1 MIEQL
6 QSLMKALEA
15 GSYNAAP
22 GQLAQGASLM
32 VEDLSPVMHN
42 VTFDDSHIK
51 LQKMLPSKDVKS
63 QLHQFNRQLDYGIFG
78 GSAQF
83 EGGIGEEDTSNYV
96 RAVVPMAYYSTTRR
110 VTVAANMIG
119 AFDGVK
125 AEDRAAAD
133 AAMKLAGDIEFD
145 SFRGQADFS
154 NMGVFDGNPLAVA
167 KLPNMIGLDQ
177 QVRQSDGQL
186 NTQDLM
192 FAEFGSNQT
201 VVLSVGGTLT
211 QSVIEDSSVRSAMNM
226 GAADRLVLDPIS
238 LSAYNKIAYAKERI
252 MLAGSAQ
259 EATGAHLRTQWTSSA
274 VVSLEASRF
283 LSGKTAPAR
292 PRSGSPAAPS
302 IAVSDLGAAG
312 SLLQTGS
319 YAYYVTSASIR
330 GESYPSL
337 SASQAVTAGDKVQIV
352 ITANSGGGS
361 SAQYFNVYRS
371 DLNGTASVAKFIGK
385 VAVNAAGTGATFI
398 DLGNRQPGSVT
409 GYLVQANTM
418 GFAQL
423 APYSKLKL
431 AVSDLS
437 LPEAHFRFLSLAA
450 YQPRKNVL
458 LENITG
464 QLAPNNPSIY

>member
-1 MIEQL
+1 
-6 QSLMKALEA
+6 
-15 GSYNAAP
+15 
-22 GQLAQGASLM
+22 
-32 VEDLSPVMHN
+32 
-42 VTFDDSHIK
+42 
-51 LQKMLPSKDVKS
+51 
-63 QLHQFNRQLDYGIFG
+63 
-78 GSAQF
+78 
-83 EGGIGEEDTSNYV
+83 
-96 RAVVPMAYYSTTRR
+96 
-110 VTVAANMIG
+110 MIG

-145 SFRGQADFS
+145 SFRGQSNFS
-154 NMGVFDGNPLAVA
+154 NAGAFDGNPLAVA
-167 KLPNMIGLDQ
+167 RVPNMIGLDQ
-177 QVRQSDGQL
+177 QVRQSDSQQ

-192 FAEFGSNQT
+192 FAEYGSDQT

-238 LSAYNKIAYAKERI
+238 LSAYNKIAHAKERI

-283 LSGKTAPAR
+283 LSGKTRPAR
-292 PRSGSPAAPS
+292 PRSGSPAAPTFT
-302 IAVSDLGAAG
+302 IADTGPAG
-312 SLLQTGS
+312 SLLQTGT
-319 YAYYVTSASIR
+319 YAYYVTAVTMR
-330 GESYPSL
+330 GESIPSL
-337 SASQAVTAGDKVQIV
+337 SATQAVTAGDEVQLTI
-352 ITANSGGGS
+352 SGG
-361 SAQYFNVYRS
+361 AQYYNVYRS
-371 DLNGTASVAKFIGK
+371 DLNGTAAVAKFIGS
-385 VAVNAAGTGATFI
+385 VTVNAAGTGAVFT

-409 GYLVQANTM
+409 GFLVQGNTM

-458 LENITG
+458 LDNITG
-464 QLAPNNPSIY
+464 QLMPNNPT

>member
-15 GSYNAAP
+15 GSYLAAP
-22 GQLAQGASLM
+22 DKLAQGAALM
-32 VEDLSPVMHN
+32 IEDLSPVMQN

-51 LQKMLPSKDVKS
+51 LQKILPSKDVKS

-83 EGGIGEEDTSNYV
+83 EGGVGEEDTSNYV

-119 AFDGVK
+119 AFDGQK

-145 SFRGQADFS
+145 CFRGQSDYS
-154 NMGVFDGNPLAVA
+154 NAGVFDGNPTVVA
-167 KLPNMIGLDQ
+167 KIPNMIGVDQ
-177 QVRQSDGQL
+177 QVRQSDAQS

-192 FAEFGSNQT
+192 FAEFGSDQT
-201 VVLSVGGTLT
+201 VVLSVNGALS
-211 QSVIEDSSVRSAMNM
+211 QSIIEDSSVRSAMNM
-226 GAADRLVLDPIS
+226 GAADRLILDPIS
-238 LSAYNKIAYAKERI
+238 LSAYNKIAHAKERI

-283 LSGKTAPAR
+283 LSGKTRPAR
-292 PRSGSPAAPS
+292 SRAGSPAAP
-302 IAVSDLGAAG
+302 AAPTLADAGAAG
-312 SLLQTGS
+312 SLLAAGTTW
-319 YAYYVTSASIR
+319 YYVTAVSMR
-330 GESYPSL
+330 GESAPSPA
-337 SASQAVTAGDKVQIV
+337 ASVNVTAAGDKVTCT
-352 ITANSGGGS
+352 ITAVSG
-361 SAQYFNVYRS
+361 AQYYNVYRS
-371 DLNGTASVAKFIGK
+371 AAGATSAASAKFIGRI
-385 VAVNAAGTGATFI
+385 AQGAGNPVFV

-409 GYLVQANTM
+409 GFLIQGNTM
-418 GFAQL
+418 GLAQL

-431 AVSDLS
+431 AVNDLS
-437 LPEAHFRFLSLAA
+437 LPEAHFRFLSLAM

-464 QLAPNNPSIY
+464 QLIPGGG

>member
-22 GQLAQGASLM
+22 GQLAQGAALM
-32 VEDLSPVMHN
+32 VEDLSPVMQN

-110 VTVAANMIG
+110 VTVAANLIG

-145 SFRGQADFS
+145 LFRGQSDFS
-154 NMGVFDGNPLAVA
+154 NVGVFDGNPLAVA
-167 KLPNMIGLDQ
+167 KVPNMIGVDQ
-177 QVRQSDGQL
+177 QVRQSDAQS

-192 FAEFGSNQT
+192 FAEFGSDQT
-201 VVLSVGGTLT
+201 VVLSAGGTLT
-211 QSVIEDSSVRSAMNM
+211 QSIIEDSAVRSAMNM

-238 LSAYNKIAYAKERI
+238 LSAYNKIAHAKERI

-259 EATGAHLRTQWTSSA
+259 EASGAHLRTQWTSSA
-274 VVSLEASRF
+274 IVSLEASRF
-283 LSGKTAPAR
+283 LSGKTRPARARAGSPNAPA
-292 PRSGSPAAPS
+292 
-302 IAVSDLGAAG
+302 IATADAGAAG
-312 SLLQTGS
+312 SLLAAAT
-319 YAYYVTSASIR
+319 YNYYVTSVNMR
-330 GESYPSL
+330 GESLPSAA
-337 SASQAVTAGDKVQIV
+337 SAQAVASAGNKVTV
-352 ITANSGGGS
+352 TITAVAG
-361 SAQYFNVYRS
+361 AQYYNVYRS
-371 DLNGTASVAKFIGK
+371 DAGGSAASAKFIGRI
-385 VAVNAAGTGATFI
+385 AQGAGNPVFT

-409 GYLVQANTM
+409 GFLIQGNTM
-418 GFAQL
+418 GIAQL

-431 AVSDLS
+431 AVNDLS
-437 LPEAHFRFLSLAA
+437 LPEAHFRFLSLAM

-458 LENITG
+458 IENITG
-464 QLAPNNPSIY
+464 QLSPA

>member
-22 GQLAQGASLM
+22 GQLVQGAALM
-32 VEDLSPVMHN
+32 IEDLSPVMHN

-145 SFRGQADFS
+145 CFRGQSDFS
-154 NMGVFDGNPLAVA
+154 NAGVFDGNPLATA
-167 KLPNMIGLDQ
+167 KMPNMIGLDQ
-177 QVRQSDGQL
+177 QVRQSDGQQ

-192 FAEFGSNQT
+192 FAEYGSDQT
-201 VVLSVGGTLT
+201 VILSAGGTLT
-211 QSVIEDSSVRSAMNM
+211 QSIIEDSAVRSAMNM

-238 LSAYNKIAYAKERI
+238 LSAYNKIAHAKERI

-283 LSGKTAPAR
+283 LSGKTRPAR
-292 PRSGSPAAPS
+292 ARSGSPNSPT
-302 IAVSDLGAAG
+302 ITVTDPGTAG
-312 SLLQTGS
+312 SLLETGN
-319 YAYYVTSASIR
+319 YVYYVTGCSIR
-330 GESYPSL
+330 GESVPS
-337 SASQAVTAGDKVQIV
+337 AAATQAVTAGDRVQIV
-352 ITANSGGGS
+352 ITGA
-361 SAQYFNVYRS
+361 AQYFNVYRS
-371 DLNGTASVAKFIGK
+371 DLNGSAATAKFIGK
-385 VAVNAAGTGATFI
+385 VAVNGAGTGATFQ
-398 DLGNRQPGSVT
+398 DLGNRQPGAVT
-409 GYLVQANTM
+409 GFLIQANTM
-418 GFAQL
+418 GLAQL

-458 LENITG
+458 IENITG
-464 QLAPNNPSIY
+464 QLSPNNPT

>member
-1 MIEQL
+1 MVEQL

-22 GQLAQGASLM
+22 GQLAQGAALM
-32 VEDLSPVMHN
+32 VEDLSPVMQN

-51 LQKMLPSKDVKS
+51 LQKMVSSKDVKS

-110 VTVAANMIG
+110 VTVAANLIG

-145 SFRGQADFS
+145 LFRGQSDFS
-154 NMGVFDGNPLAVA
+154 NAGVFDGNPLAVA
-167 KLPNMIGLDQ
+167 KVPNMIGVDQ
-177 QVRQSDGQL
+177 QVRQSDAQS

-192 FAEFGSNQT
+192 FAEFGSDQT
-201 VVLSVGGTLT
+201 VVLSAGGTLT
-211 QSVIEDSSVRSAMNM
+211 QSIIEDSSVRSAMNM
-226 GAADRLVLDPIS
+226 GAADRLILDPIS
-238 LSAYNKIAYAKERI
+238 LSAYNKIAHAKERI

-274 VVSLEASRF
+274 IVSLEASRF
-283 LSGKTAPAR
+283 LSGKTRPAR
-292 PRSGSPAAPS
+292 ARAGSPAAPA
-302 IAVSDLGAAG
+302 IATADAGAAG
-312 SLLQTGS
+312 SLLAAAT
-319 YAYYVTSASIR
+319 YNYYVTAVSMR
-330 GESYPSL
+330 GESQPSAA
-337 SASQAVTAGDKVQIV
+337 SAQAVAAAGNKVTV
-352 ITANSGGGS
+352 TITAAAG
-361 SAQYFNVYRS
+361 AQYYNVYRS
-371 DLNGTASVAKFIGK
+371 EAGGSAASAKFIGRI
-385 VAVNAAGTGATFI
+385 AQGAGNPVFT

-409 GYLVQANTM
+409 GFLIQGNTM
-418 GFAQL
+418 GIAQL

-431 AVSDLS
+431 AVNDLS
-437 LPEAHFRFLSLAA
+437 LPEAHFRFLSLAM

-458 LENITG
+458 IENITG
-464 QLAPNNPSIY
+464 QLS

>member
-22 GQLAQGASLM
+22 GQLEQGAALM
-32 VEDLSPVMHN
+32 IEDLSPVMHN

-51 LQKMLPSKDVKS
+51 LQKILPSKDVKS

-83 EGGIGEEDTSNYV
+83 EGGVGVEDVSDYV

-145 SFRGQADFS
+145 LFRGQADFS
-154 NMGVFDGNPLAVA
+154 NMGIFDGNPLQIARV
-167 KLPNMIGLDQ
+167 PNMIGLDN
-177 QVRQSDGQL
+177 QVRQSDSQQ

-192 FAEFGSNQT
+192 FAEYGSDQT

-211 QSVIEDSSVRSAMNM
+211 QSIIEDSSVRSAMNM
-226 GAADRLVLDPIS
+226 GAADRLIIDPIS
-238 LSAYNKIAYAKERI
+238 LSAYNKIAHAKERI

-283 LSGKTAPAR
+283 LSGKTRPAR
-292 PRSGSPAAPS
+292 ARSLSPAAPVVP
-302 IAVSDLGAAG
+302 ALADAGAAG
-312 SLLQTGS
+312 SLLQTGT
-319 YAYYVTSASIR
+319 YTYYVTAVSIN
-330 GESYPSL
+330 GESLPSP
-337 SASQAVTAGDKVQIV
+337 SASQAVTAGDKVTV
-352 ITANSGGGS
+352 TITSVSG
-361 SAQYFNVYRS
+361 AQYYNVYRS
-371 DLNGTASVAKFIGK
+371 GVGGSASSAQFIGRIAQGISSP
-385 VAVNAAGTGATFI
+385 VFV
-398 DLGNRQPGSVT
+398 DLGNRSPGAVT
-409 GYLVQANTM
+409 GFLIQGNTM
-418 GFAQL
+418 GIAQL

-437 LPEAHFRFLSLAA
+437 LPEAHFRFLSLAV

-458 LENITG
+458 LDNITG
-464 QLAPNNPSIY
+464 QLSPSNLYL

>member
-22 GQLAQGASLM
+22 GQLEQGAALM
-32 VEDLSPVMHN
+32 IEDLSPVMHN

-83 EGGIGEEDTSNYV
+83 EGGIGVEDTSNYV

-145 SFRGQADFS
+145 LFRGQADFS
-154 NMGVFDGNPLAVA
+154 NAGVFDGNPLNIARV
-167 KLPNMIGLDQ
+167 PNMIGLDN
-177 QVRQSDGQL
+177 QVRQSDSQQ

-192 FAEFGSNQT
+192 FAEYGSDQT

-211 QSVIEDSSVRSAMNM
+211 QSIIEDSAVRSAMNM
-226 GAADRLVLDPIS
+226 GAADRLILDPIS
-238 LSAYNKIAYAKERI
+238 LSAYNKIAHAKERI

-274 VVSLEASRF
+274 IVSLEASRF
-283 LSGKTAPAR
+283 LSGKTRPAR
-292 PRSGSPAAPS
+292 ARSLSPAAPT
-302 IAVSDLGAAG
+302 IAVADGGAAS
-312 SLLQTGS
+312 SLLQAGTYVY
-319 YAYYVTSASIR
+319 YATAVNMN
-330 GESYPSL
+330 GESLPGG
-337 SASQAVTAGDKVQIV
+337 SQTATVTTAGDKVNV
-352 ITANSGGGS
+352 TITAVSG
-361 SAQYFNVYRS
+361 AQYYNVYRS
-371 DLNGTASVAKFIGK
+371 GLGGTAAQAQFIGRIAQG
-385 VAVNAAGTGATFI
+385 VSNPVFV
-398 DLGNRQPGSVT
+398 DLGNRSPGAVT
-409 GYLVQANTM
+409 GFLIQGNTM
-418 GFAQL
+418 GIAQL

-437 LPEAHFRFLSLAA
+437 LPEAHFRFLSLAV

-458 LENITG
+458 LDNITG
-464 QLAPNNPSIY
+464 QLSPVQGI

>member
-6 QSLMKALEA
+6 QGLMKALEA

-22 GQLAQGASLM
+22 GQLVQGAALM

-42 VTFDDSHIK
+42 VTFEDSHIK

-145 SFRGQADFS
+145 SFRGQSDFS
-154 NMGVFDGNPLAVA
+154 NQGVFDGNPSVMA
-167 KLPNMIGLDQ
+167 KMPNMLGVDQ

-192 FAEFGSNQT
+192 FAEYGSNQT
-201 VVLSVGGTLT
+201 VILSVGGTLT

-226 GAADRLVLDPIS
+226 GAADRLILDPIS
-238 LSAYNKIAYAKERI
+238 LSAYNKIAHAKERI

-274 VVSLEASRF
+274 VVSLEGSRF
-283 LSGKTAPAR
+283 LSGKTLPAR
-292 PRSGSPAAPS
+292 NRQGSPAAPT
-302 IAVSDLGAAG
+302 IVVSDLGAAG

-319 YAYYVTSASIR
+319 YAYYVTACSIR
-330 GESYPSL
+330 GESLPSL
-337 SASQAVTAGDKVQIV
+337 SATQAVTQGDKVQIV
-352 ITANSGGGS
+352 ISGPG
-361 SAQYFNVYRS
+361 QYYNVYRS
-371 DLNGTASVAKFIGK
+371 DLNGTAAVAKFIGK
-385 VAVNAAGTGATFI
+385 VASNAAGSGATFI

-409 GYLVQANTM
+409 GFLVQANTM

-431 AVSDLS
+431 AISDLS
-437 LPEAHFRFLSLAA
+437 LPEAHFRFLSLAL

-464 QLAPNNPSIY
+464 QLAPNNPGSLYI

>member
-22 GQLAQGASLM
+22 SQLVQGAALM
-32 VEDLSPVMHN
+32 IEDLSPVMHN

-96 RAVVPMAYYSTTRR
+96 RAVVPMSYYSTTRR

-125 AEDRAAAD
+125 AEDRASAD
-133 AAMKLAGDIEFD
+133 AAMKIAGDIEFD
-145 SFRGQADFS
+145 LFRGQADFS
-154 NMGVFDGNPLAVA
+154 NAGVFDGNPLAIA
-167 KLPNMIGLDQ
+167 KVPNMIGLDP
-177 QVRQSDGQL
+177 QVRQSDAQS

-192 FAEFGSNQT
+192 FAEFGSDQT
-201 VVLSVGGTLT
+201 VVLSAGGTLT
-211 QSVIEDSSVRSAMNM
+211 QSLIEDSAVRSAMNM
-226 GAADRLVLDPIS
+226 GAADRLILDPIS
-238 LSAYNKIAYAKERI
+238 LSAYNKIAHAKERI

-259 EATGAHLRTQWTSSA
+259 EASGAHLRTQWTSSA
-274 VVSLEASRF
+274 VVSLEPSRF
-283 LSGKTAPAR
+283 LSGKTRPAR
-292 PRSGSPAAPS
+292 ARAGSPAAPG
-302 IAVSDLGAAG
+302 ALTVADAGAAS
-312 SLLQTGS
+312 SLLAAGTYWY
-319 YAYYVTSASIR
+319 YATAVSIR
-330 GESYPSL
+330 GESLPSAA
-337 SASQAVTAGDKVQIV
+337 ASVSVTAAGDKVTV
-352 ITANSGGGS
+352 GFTAVSGAAYYNIYRSNAGGS
-361 SAQYFNVYRS
+361 A
-371 DLNGTASVAKFIGK
+371 ASAKFIGK
-385 VAVNAAGTGATFI
+385 IVQGSGNPSFT
-398 DLGNRQPGSVT
+398 DLGNRSPGSVT
-409 GYLVQANTM
+409 GFLIQGNTM
-418 GFAQL
+418 GIAQL

-437 LPEAHFRFLSLAA
+437 LPEAHFRFLSLAV

-458 LENITG
+458 LDNISG
-464 QLAPNNPSIY
+464 QLS

>member
-15 GSYNAAP
+15 GSY
-22 GQLAQGASLM
+22 LASPDRLVQGAALM
-32 VEDLSPVMHN
+32 IEDMSPVMQN

-83 EGGIGEEDTSNYV
+83 EGGVGEEDTSNYV

-110 VTVAANMIG
+110 VTVASNMIG

-145 SFRGQADFS
+145 SFRGQSDFS
-154 NMGVFDGNPLAVA
+154 DVGVFDGNPLAVA
-167 KLPNMIGLDQ
+167 KVPNMIGVDQ
-177 QVRQSDGQL
+177 QVRQSDAQS

-192 FAEFGSNQT
+192 FAEFGSDQT

-211 QSVIEDSSVRSAMNM
+211 QSIIEDSSVRSAMNM
-226 GAADRLVLDPIS
+226 GAADRLILDPIS
-238 LSAYNKIAYAKERI
+238 LSAYNKIAHAKERI

-274 VVSLEASRF
+274 IVSLEASRF
-283 LSGKTAPAR
+283 LSGKTRPAR
-292 PRSGSPAAPS
+292 ARAGSPAAP
-302 IAVSDLGAAG
+302 AAPALVDVGPAG
-312 SLLQTGS
+312 SLLAAGVYT
-319 YAYYVTSASIR
+319 YYITSVSIR
-330 GESYPSL
+330 GESFP
-337 SASQAVTAGDKVQIV
+337 SASATVTVAAAGDKVTAT
-352 ITANSGGGS
+352 ITAVSV
-361 SAQYFNVYRS
+361 AQYYNVYRS
-371 DLNGTASVAKFIGK
+371 AAGGTAASAKFIGRIAQNNGNP
-385 VAVNAAGTGATFI
+385 VFT
-398 DLGNRQPGSVT
+398 DLGNRQPGSIT
-409 GYLVQANTM
+409 GFLVQANTM

-431 AVSDLS
+431 AVNDLS
-437 LPEAHFRFLSLAA
+437 LPEAHFRFLSLAM

-464 QLAPNNPSIY
+464 QLIPGGG

>member
-22 GQLAQGASLM
+22 GQLAQGAALM
-32 VEDLSPVMHN
+32 VEDLSPVMQN

-110 VTVAANMIG
+110 VTVAANLIG

-125 AEDRAAAD
+125 AEDRAASD

-145 SFRGQADFS
+145 LFRGQSDFS
-154 NMGVFDGNPLAVA
+154 NAGVFDGNPLAVA
-167 KLPNMIGLDQ
+167 KVPNMIGVDQ
-177 QVRQSDGQL
+177 QVRQSDAQS

-192 FAEFGSNQT
+192 FAEFGSDQT
-201 VVLSVGGTLT
+201 VVLSAGGTLT
-211 QSVIEDSSVRSAMNM
+211 QSIIEDSSVRSAMNM

-238 LSAYNKIAYAKERI
+238 LSAYNKIAHAKERI

-259 EATGAHLRTQWTSSA
+259 EATGAHLRTQWTSAA

-283 LSGKTAPAR
+283 LSGKTRPARSRAGSPVAPAIVT
-292 PRSGSPAAPS
+292 ADA
-302 IAVSDLGAAG
+302 GAAG
-312 SLLQTGS
+312 SLLAAAT
-319 YAYYVTSASIR
+319 YNYYVTSVSMR
-330 GESYPSL
+330 GESAPSTA
-337 SASQAVTAGDKVQIV
+337 SAQAVATAGNAVTV
-352 ITANSGGGS
+352 TITAAAG
-361 SAQYFNVYRS
+361 AQYYNVYRS
-371 DLNGTASVAKFIGK
+371 EAGGSAASAKFVGRIAQG
-385 VAVNAAGTGATFI
+385 AGNPVFR

-409 GYLVQANTM
+409 GFLIQGNTM
-418 GFAQL
+418 GIAQL

-431 AVSDLS
+431 AVNDLS
-437 LPEAHFRFLSLAA
+437 LPEAHFRFLSLAM

-458 LENITG
+458 IENITG
-464 QLAPNNPSIY
+464 QLS

>member
-15 GSYNAAP
+15 GSYMASP
-22 GQLAQGASLM
+22 GNLEQGAALM
-32 VEDLSPVMHN
+32 VEDLSPVMQN

-51 LQKMLPSKDVKS
+51 LQKILPSKEVKS

-83 EGGIGEEDTSNYV
+83 EGGVGEEDVSNFI
-96 RAVVPMAYYSTTRR
+96 RAVVPMAYYSTIRR

-125 AEDRAAAD
+125 AEDRSSAD

-145 SFRGQADFS
+145 LFRGQADFS
-154 NMGVFDGNPLAVA
+154 DNGVFDGNPNQVA
-167 KLPNMIGLDQ
+167 QLPNMIGVDQ

-192 FAEFGSNQT
+192 FAEYGSNQT
-201 VVLSVGGTLT
+201 VVLSSGGTLT
-211 QSVIEDSSVRSAMNM
+211 QSIIEDSSVRSAMNM
-226 GAADRLVLDPIS
+226 GAADRLILDPIS
-238 LSAYNKIAYAKERI
+238 LSAYNKIAHAKERI

-259 EATGAHLRTQWTSSA
+259 EASGAHLRTQWTSGA

-283 LSGKTAPAR
+283 LSGKTQPAR
-292 PRSGSPAAPS
+292 SRLGAPAAPA
-302 IAVSDLGAAG
+302 IAVADGGAAG
-312 SLLQTGS
+312 SLLSAGTYVYYATG
-319 YAYYVTSASIR
+319 VSIL
-330 GESYPSL
+330 GESLPG
-337 SASQAVTAGDKVQIV
+337 APQTATVTAAGDKVTV
-352 ITANSGGGS
+352 TITAVSG
-361 SAQYFNVYRS
+361 AAYYNVYRS
-371 DLNGTASVAKFIGK
+371 NVGNPASDAKFIGK
-385 VAVNAAGTGATFI
+385 IKQGSGNPVFT

-409 GYLVQANTM
+409 GFLIQGNTL
-418 GFAQL
+418 GIAQL

-458 LENITG
+458 IDNITG
-464 QLAPNNPSIY
+464 QLSL